1 MASLLVEKQKTL
13 MIGVGVA
20 IGLFIV
26 TLGVLGY
33 PISSHILQLFPAL
46 AAGLTSVCLVLIYR
60 TVRIINFSQM
70 ALGVV
75 AAQLF
80 YELYTR
86 SLLPYPFAVIVA
98 VAGGTIVATV
108 MGIIMATLFFRHPR
122 LVLTVVTVFIVSIVA
137 FASDQINNIFVKPGE
152 TRPPQTIVG
161 PWPDATVTIDGVPF
175 RPVHFIG
182 LFLLISITIG
192 LAVFFRRSRVGIAIR
207 ASAENS
213 DRAALLGINVKLLNV
228 GVWAMVGAISSIA
241 AVAAMPVD
249 AFIPGQGAGAQR
261 GFDGLFLPLCAAVVG
276 RMTSMPIA
284 FFVGTGVM
292 LLKGAVIYEF
302 SGTPLIDLGL
312 FMLLMASLLF
322 QKKRIQ
328 TRAEET
334 SSWRGV
340 KEIRPT
346 PKEMLALPFIRRIR
360 FGLFA
365 FFGLVVLGFPWIV
378 SATMTETFT
387 FVWVSSL
394 IGISLVILTGWSGQ
408 ISFGQIALVAAGA
421 FIGGVAT
428 LNWGL
433 PFWVAL
439 PIAGMGASLF
449 AVLVGLPA
457 LRIRGLFLA
466 VTTFAMAIVLPQ
478 FLFDEKFLGNITPAQ
493 DLERPSLPFFDFR
506 DSRSMYY
513 LAFIMFMLVAFA
525 VTSLRKSRGGR
536 ILIAMRDNEAGVQSF
551 GVDIVKTRL
560 AAFALSGF
568 IAGFGGCLFAHTQ
581 GGMDF
586 TFYNVQFGIN
596 MFILVVLG
604 GVSSILGSFLG
615 SLYFVGL
622 GLLFPT
628 LLQLLTGLAGLG
640 FLMAIPGGLT
650 QIVFGA
656 RDAVLRVIAL
666 RQHIIV
672 PSLFADYSPEAWEKR
687 LAPLAPAVQ
696 TQGLAVL
703 NPEQRYSLKSRVF
716 GGASA

>member
-1 MASLLVEKQKTL
+1 MPTLAEKKTL
-13 MIGVGVA
+13 LIGIGVGVA
-20 IGLFIV
+20 TLFS
-26 TLGVLGY
+26 TFVLLKF
-33 PISSHILQLFPAL
+33 PLSSHILQLFPAI
-46 AAGLTSVCLVLIYR
+46 AAGLIAVSLVLIYR
-60 TVRIINFSQM
+60 TVRIINFAQT

-86 SLLPYPFAVIVA
+86 SLLPYPLAVLSGVL
-98 VAGGTIVATV
+98 GGTIVATV

-122 LVLTVVTVFIVSIVA
+122 LVLTVVTVFIVSIVG
-137 FASDQINNIFVKPGE
+137 FASEQINNIFVRPGE
-152 TRPPQTIVG
+152 VRPPQPIVG
-161 PWPDATVTIDGVPF
+161 PWSGSTTTIDGVPF

-182 LFLLISITIG
+182 LFLLVSIAAG
-192 LAVFFRRSRVGIAIR
+192 LTLFFRRSRVGIAIR

-213 DRAALLGINVKLLNV
+213 DRASLLGINVKLLNV
-228 GVWAMVGAISSIA
+228 GVWALVGAIASLATI
-241 AVAAMPVD
+241 AAMPVD
-249 AFIPGQGAGAQR
+249 AFIPGQGAGAER
-261 GFDGLFLPLCAAVVG
+261 GFGGMFLPLAAAVVG
-276 RMTSMPIA
+276 RMSSMPIA
-284 FFVGTGVM
+284 FFAGAGVT
-292 LLKGAVIYEF
+292 LLKGAVIYKY
-302 SGTPLIDLGL
+302 SSTPLIDLGL
-312 FMLLMASLLF
+312 FAILMASLLL
-322 QKKRIQ
+322 QKKKIQ
-328 TRAEET
+328 SRAEET

-340 KEIRPT
+340 KEVRPT
-346 PKEMLALPFIRRIR
+346 PKEMLALPFIRRMR
-360 FGLFA
+360 LGLFL

-378 SATMTETFT
+378 SATMTESFT

-421 FIGGVAT
+421 FIGGNAT

-433 PFWVAL
+433 PFWIAL
-439 PIAGMGASLF
+439 PIAGLGASVF
-449 AVLVGLPA
+449 AVIIGLPA

-466 VTTFAMAIVLPQ
+466 VTTFAVAIVLPQ
-478 FLFDEKFLGNITPAQ
+478 FLFDDKFLGKWTPTQ
-493 DLERPSLPFFDFR
+493 DLERPTLPFFDFR

-513 LAFIMFMLVAFA
+513 LAFIMFMLVALA
-525 VTSLRKSRGGR
+525 VTALRKSRGGR

-551 GVDIVKTRL
+551 GVDLVKTRL
-560 AAFALSGF
+560 SAFALSGF
-568 IAGFGGCLFAHTQ
+568 IAGFGGCLFAHAQ

-586 TFYNVQFGIN
+586 TFYNVQFGVN

-604 GVSSILGSFLG
+604 GVSSILGAFLG
-615 SLYFVGL
+615 SLYFVGG
-622 GLLFPT
+622 GLLFPG
-628 LLQLLTGLAGLG
+628 LLNLLTGLAGLA

-672 PSLFADYSPEAWEKR
+672 PSLFQDYSPEAWEKR

-703 NPEQRYSLKSRVF
+703 DPEQRYALKSQVF